1 MPDIDIDVLPLLPL
15 TTGVVLPGMVVTLTL
30 ESDEARAAA
39 EAASDTAERT
49 MLLVPKVDGRYA
61 RVGTIAKIEDLGQ
74 TRSGVEALVI
84 RGLARAVVGVGV
96 PGTGEALWVQA
107 EPVEEPEPTARAKEL
122 AREYR
127 AVVENIVESR
137 GVPQVAEFLRGIADP
152 GQIADTAGYSPDLSF
167 EQKIEILETVEVEAR
182 LELVVGWAKDTLAD
196 LELKDKIRTDVS
208 EGMEKRQREF
218 LLREQMSAIRKE
230 LGEDGEEDVVGEYR
244 QKIADAGMPADVL
257 EQAEKE
263 LGRLER
269 MSEQSPEYGWIRT
282 YLDWLIDVPWNVRTE
297 DNLEITEARA
307 VLDADHEGLQDVKDR
322 ILEYLAV
329 RKLRAERG
337 LGEATGRGSGAILT
351 LVGPPGV
358 GKTSLG
364 ESVARALGREFVRVS
379 LGGIHDEA
387 EIRGHRRTYVGAL
400 PGRIV
405 RALKDAGSKNP
416 VMMLDEI
423 DKVGTDWRGDP
434 SSALLEVLDP
444 AQNHTFRDH
453 YLDVDLDLSEVLF
466 ITTANVAETIP
477 GPLFDRMEV
486 IRIDGYTEEEKVAIA
501 KHHLVARQRERN
513 GLREDEV
520 VFTDDALRVI
530 VGDYTREAGV
540 RNLER
545 ELGKA
550 LRKVATTI
558 AAGDTETPLT
568 IDADDVR
575 TYLGRQKFFFEAA
588 DRTAVPGVAT
598 GLAVTG
604 VGGDVLFIEASREDD
619 GEPRDGLTLT
629 GQLGDVMKESAQIAL
644 SYVRSHAADLGI
656 EPERLR
662 GRFHVHV
669 PAGAVPKDGPSAG
682 VTMTTALVSLLTDTP
697 VRSEV
702 GMTGEVTLQGR
713 VLPIG
718 GLKQKVLAAHR
729 AGLTEVILPKRN
741 EGDLDDVPE
750 QVREQMTFH
759 VAEDIGQV
767 LAVALGAGNERGG
780 RATRRRLGTVP
791 PVRITVFGATG
802 RTGRLL
808 VALAM
813 ERGHEVTAFLREG
826 SDPAPVAEA
835 RVAFG
840 DPCDPAAIA
849 AALAQARP
857 EAVISAIGPIAGVTE
872 TEVSEAI
879 GAIVAVMTD
888 AGPQRL
894 VIASNVV
901 VFSDDELTGEF
912 AGCGRRASPEPRDPP
927 GQRVGLD
934 RAGSRAAA

>member
-1 MPDIDIDVLPLLPL
+1 MPEIDTHVLPLLPL
-15 TTGVVLPGMVVTLTL
+15 TTGVVLPGMVVTLTI
-30 ESDEARAAA
+30 ESDEARAAS
-39 EAASDTAERT
+39 EAAATTDDREL
-49 MLLVPKVDGRYA
+49 LLVPQVNGRYA
-61 RVGTIAKIEDLGQ
+61 RVGTVAKIEDLGQ
-74 TRSGVEALVI
+74 TRGGVEALVI
-84 RGLARAVVGVGV
+84 RGLARATLGTGA

-107 EPVEEPEPTARAKEL
+107 DPVVEPVPTPRAKEL

-127 AVVENIVESR
+127 AVLENIVESR
-137 GVPQVAEFLRGIADP
+137 GVPQVAEFLRGISDP
-152 GQIADTAGYSPDLSF
+152 GAIADTSGYSPDISF
-167 EQKIEILETVEVEAR
+167 EQKVQVLETLDVEAR
-182 LELVVGWAKDTLAD
+182 LELVLGWAKDTLAD
-196 LELKDKIRTDVS
+196 VELKDKIRTEVS

-218 LLREQMSAIRKE
+218 LLREQMAAIRKE
-230 LGEDGEEDVVGEYR
+230 LGDDGEEDVVEEYR
-244 QKIADAGMPADVL
+244 RKIEAAGMPDDVRQ
-257 EQAEKE
+257 QAERE

-269 MSEQSPEYGWIRT
+269 TSEQSPEYGWIRT
-282 YLDWLIDVPWNVRTE
+282 YLDWMTELPWSVRTDDE
-297 DNLEITEARA
+297 LDIGAARK

-364 ESVARALGREFVRVS
+364 ESVARALGRKFVRVS

-423 DKVGTDWRGDP
+423 DKVGADWRGDP

-466 ITTANVAETIP
+466 ITTGNVAETIP

-486 IRIDGYTEEEKVAIA
+486 IRIDGYTEDEKLAIA
-501 KHHLVARQRERN
+501 KHHLVGRQRERN

-520 VFTDDALRVI
+520 ALTDDALRTI

-550 LRKVATTI
+550 LRKVATKV
-558 AAGDTETPLT
+558 AAGDVTPPVT
-568 IDADDVR
+568 IDDGDIR
-575 TYLGRQKFFFEAA
+575 EYLGRQRFFFEAA
-588 DRTAVPGVAT
+588 ERTAVPGVAT

-619 GEPRDGLTLT
+619 ADKDGLTLT

-644 SYVRSHAADLGI
+644 SYVRSHAEELGI
-656 EPERLR
+656 PAERLK

-697 VRSEV
+697 VRAEV

-718 GLKQKVLAAHR
+718 GVKQKVLAAHR
-729 AGLTEVILPKRN
+729 SGLKEVVLPKRN
-741 EGDLDDVPE
+741 EGDLEDVPA
-750 QVREQMTFH
+750 QVREQIAFH
-759 VAEDIGQV
+759 VADDIRDV
-767 LAVALGAGNERGG
+767 LSIALG
-780 RATRRRLGTVP
+780 P
-791 PVRITVFGATG
+791 S
-802 RTGRLL
+802 
-808 VALAM
+808 ALP
-813 ERGHEVTAFLREG
+813 HEH
-826 SDPAPVAEA
+826 
-835 RVAFG
+835 
-840 DPCDPAAIA
+840 AA
-849 AALAQARP
+849 
-857 EAVISAIGPIAGVTE
+857 
-872 TEVSEAI
+872 
-879 GAIVAVMTD
+879 
-888 AGPQRL
+888 
-894 VIASNVV
+894 
-901 VFSDDELTGEF
+901 
-912 AGCGRRASPEPRDPP
+912 
-927 GQRVGLD
+927 
-934 RAGSRAAA
+934 